1 MTKTYRVGIIGVC
14 HVHVHN
20 VALLFK
26 SHPRVE
32 LVAVADTPP
41 RVPELRHVPYSRNW
55 NLKYLKKEVGIPV
68 SYDDYRE
75 LLEKENLDI
84 AICNSE
90 NFRHPHV
97 VAACAE
103 NGVHV
108 CVEKPMAASLSD
120 ARTMVRVAEA
130 AGIQVLI
137 HWGLGF
143 SPVWLKAKSLVEAGT
158 IGQVLQVRMHAGHA
172 GPLEP
177 GVRHPGPNIES
188 VPMTGPEKAATWWYQ
203 KEAGGGAM
211 IDFCSYGAL
220 LARWLLEEQP
230 ASVLG
235 TRVNLNSSWGDADD
249 NGAILAHYKSA
260 LGVFE
265 GTWTTRDLGKPWG
278 PVLVGSK
285 GTLLVEESKTSRVR
299 FRPGGGEEQVFEPD
313 PLPEERASVAEEF
326 IRSLET
332 DTPLHPTLD
341 MHVNLDVTAVL
352 DAGLRS
358 AESGRT
364 ETVQKRA

>member
-1 MTKTYRVGIIGVC
+1 MSKTYRVGIIGVC

-41 RVPELRHVPYSRNW
+41 RVPELREAPYSRSW
-55 NLKYLKKEVGIPV
+55 NLQYLKDEVGIPA
-68 SYDDYRE
+68 SYSDYRE
-75 LLEKENLDI
+75 LLKKEDLDLV
-84 AICNSE
+84 ICNSE
-90 NFRHPHV
+90 NAQHPDV
-97 VAACAE
+97 VAAAAE
-103 NGVHV
+103 HGVHV
-108 CVEKPMAASLSD
+108 CVEKPMAASLED
-120 ARTMVRVAEA
+120 ARTMVRTAEA
-130 AGIQVLI
+130 AGSRLLI

-143 SPVWLKAKSLVEAGT
+143 SPVWLKAKSLVEEGL
-158 IGQVLQVRMHAGHA
+158 IGRVLQVRMQGGHA

-177 GVRHPGPNIES
+177 GVRHPGPDIES

-211 IDFCSYGAL
+211 IDFCSYGVL
-220 LARWLLEEQP
+220 LARWLLGEP
-230 ASVLG
+230 PVSVLG
-235 TRVNLNSSWGDADD
+235 MRVNLESPWSDVDD
-249 NGAILAHYKSA
+249 NGAIFADYGSA

-278 PVLVGSK
+278 PVLLGSK
-285 GTLLVEESKTSRVR
+285 GTLLVEESETSRVR

-313 PLPEERASVAEEF
+313 PLPAARTSVAEEF
-326 IRSLET
+326 IRHLELG
-332 DTPLHPTLD
+332 TPLHPTLD
-341 MHVNLDVTAVL
+341 MHVNLDVMAVL

-358 AESGRT
+358 SESGRR
-364 ETVQKRA
+364 ETVEAP